1 MRRGAVLAAALLL
14 AGGPTAGPAF
24 ADEGAP
30 PQAVPQ
36 QGAPPQEA
44 SQQAASSQAVSQQA
58 VEELVAQAFD
68 GDRPLPDAAAVAR
81 GCGRDYGCGF
91 RFIPGLALERTAAVV
106 SVGNTVINC
115 TNKKISVYRTV
126 VLESSATDNLAGEI
140 SGSATVEG
148 TIDNTTNVSGTAAG
162 SSKTENSHTDI
173 TAPKDKGPNTDTTN
187 GTTTTTSGSVT
198 GSGQLKLT
206 ATAAFQ
212 MAFKAAYSHEWKRT
226 NTESTQVKFTV
237 GIGEELQFGMLS
249 AMTRTVGVLSV
260 DGTGTTVRNIV
271 VTSPSS
277 SNISTVV
284 AQTFNAKD
292 YCLTLRPQRSLPGAE
307 DGVYEGTPHPADR
320 RPLAQ
325 YRLADGKE
333 WARTD

>member
-1 MRRGAVLAAALLL
+1 MKRGAALAVALLVL
-14 AGGPTAGPAF
+14 SGPTAASAEEPTAQQTPVQQ
-24 ADEGAP
+24 AP
-30 PQAVPQ
+30 VEHSPMQ
-36 QGAPPQEA
+36 QSP
-44 SQQAASSQAVSQQA
+44 SQQAA
-58 VEELVAQAFD
+58 EELVAQAFE
-68 GDRPLPDAAAVAR
+68 GDRPLPDAAAVVR

-91 RFIPGLALERTAAVV
+91 RFIPGLTAERTAAVV

-115 TNKKISVYRTV
+115 TNKKITVYRTV

-140 SGSATVEG
+140 SGSATIEG

-162 SSKTENSHTDI
+162 SNKTETSHTDT

-187 GTTTTTSGSVT
+187 GTNTTVSGSVT

-212 MAFKAAYSHEWKRT
+212 MAFKATYSHEWKRT

-237 GIGEELQFGMLS
+237 GIGEELQFGMLG

-260 DGTGTTVRNIV
+260 DGTGTTVKNIL

-277 SNISTVV
+277 TNISTVV

-292 YCLTLRPQRSLPGAE
+292 ICLTLRPQRGLSDGA
-307 DGVYEGTPHPADR
+307 VYEGAPHPADR
-320 RPLAQ
+320 RPSARYL
-325 YRLADGKE
+325 LADGQE
-333 WARTD
+333 WVRTD